1 VTHNLEPFFN
11 PQSIALV
18 GASSNISSWGFI
30 VAHNIVQNNYTGSFF
45 PINPKRSEVLGY
57 KAYSTILDIP
67 EEYKIDLVIIIIPAA
82 KVLLILEQMAQRDIH
97 HVVIITGG
105 FKESGEEGI
114 QLEKDVLA
122 FARSNNIRIIG
133 PNGMG
138 IVSTRVQLTAVM
150 WPVTNL
156 KKGDLAFISQSGNI
170 GTIGISVAS
179 RRGIGLNTYVSAGNM
194 ADLTIADYL
203 EYFGKYDHETK
214 VIGLYVEGIQD
225 ARRFVALVKEISK
238 RKPVIILKA
247 GGSKAGRL
255 AAHSHTGAITGD
267 DAVFRDILQNAGG
280 IIVNNLDEMFDLFLA
295 FSRWIDWPFPRG
307 KVVVLTLGGGWGV
320 ITADACSHHGIYLD
334 PLSESAFNRI
344 NNILPPFWSKRN
356 PIDTVASLNLDSL
369 REIVEIVFQE
379 MPETEAI
386 FLLGI
391 GGFSF
396 LANLAKS
403 SPYIPE
409 EDKSSLE
416 FVIKGAIQ
424 LFKQILALSDE
435 YKKPILITT
444 LIQPE
449 DSPAVAYLQKE
460 KYPIFSSPG
469 NMVQVFRYMVDHYS
483 WKQRI

>member
-1 VTHNLEPFFN
+1 
-11 PQSIALV
+11 
-18 GASSNISSWGFI
+18 
-30 VAHNIVQNNYTGSFF
+30 
-45 PINPKRSEVLGY
+45 
-57 KAYSTILDIP
+57 
-67 EEYKIDLVIIIIPAA
+67 
-82 KVLLILEQMAQRDIH
+82 
-97 HVVIITGG
+97 
-105 FKESGEEGI
+105 
-114 QLEKDVLA
+114 
-122 FARSNNIRIIG
+122 
-133 PNGMG
+133 
-138 IVSTRVQLTAVM
+138 
-150 WPVTNL
+150 
-156 KKGDLAFISQSGNI
+156 GNI

-203 EYFGKYDHETK
+203 EYFGKYDDQTK

-225 ARRFVALVKEISK
+225 ARRFVDLVKEISK
-238 RKPVIILKA
+238 QKPVIILKA
-247 GGSKAGRL
+247 GGSKAGRI

-267 DAVFRDILQNAGG
+267 DAVFRDVLQNAGG
-280 IIVNNLDEMFDLFLA
+280 IIVNTLDEMFDLFVA
-295 FSRWIDWPFPRG
+295 FSKWIDWSFPRG

-334 PLSESAFNRI
+334 PLSKIAFNKI
-344 NNILPPFWSKRN
+344 NDLLPPFWSKGN
-356 PIDTVASLNLDSL
+356 PIDTVASLNLNSL
-369 REIVEIVFQE
+369 SEIMEIIFQE

-403 SPYIPE
+403 SPLIPE

-416 FVIKGAIQ
+416 FIIEGEIQ
-424 LFKQILALSDE
+424 LFKQILTLSEE

-444 LIQPE
+444 LLVPE
-449 DSPAVAYLQKE
+449 DSPAVAFLQQQN
-460 KYPIFSSPG
+460 YPIFSSPG

>member
-1 VTHNLEPFFN
+1 MTLNLEPFFN

-18 GASSNISSWGFI
+18 GASNNISSWGFI
-30 VAHNIVQNNYTGSFF
+30 VSHNIIQNNYTGSFF
-45 PINPKRSEVLGY
+45 PINPNRKEVLGY
-57 KAYSTILDIP
+57 KAYPTILDIP
-67 EEYKIDLVIIIIPAA
+67 NEYKIDLVIIIIPAR
-82 KVLLILEQMAQRDIH
+82 KVLSILEQVAERGIH

-105 FKESGEEGI
+105 FKESGEEGNL
-114 QLEKDVLA
+114 LEKEILE
-122 FARSNNIRIIG
+122 FARSKDIRIIG

-138 IVSTRVQLTAVM
+138 IVSMRVQLTAVM

-156 KKGDLAFISQSGNI
+156 KRGDLAFISQSGNI

-203 EYFGKYDHETK
+203 EYFGKYDDETK

-225 ARRFVALVKEISK
+225 ARRFVNLVKEVSK
-238 RKPVIILKA
+238 HKPVIILKA

-267 DAVFRDILQNAGG
+267 DAVFRDIIQNAGG

-295 FSRWIDWPFPRG
+295 FSRWIDWSFPRG

-320 ITADACSHHGIYLD
+320 ITADACSHHGIYLE
-334 PLSESAFNRI
+334 PLSENAFSRI
-344 NNILPPFWSKRN
+344 SDLLPPFWSKGN
-356 PIDTVASLNLDSL
+356 PIDTVASLDLDSL
-369 REIVEIVFQE
+369 REIMEIVFQE

-403 SPYIPE
+403 SPLIPE
-409 EDKSSLE
+409 DDKMSLD
-416 FVIKGAIQ
+416 FIIKGEVH

-444 LIQPE
+444 LIRPE
-449 DSPAVAYLQKE
+449 DSP
-460 KYPIFSSPG
+460 
-469 NMVQVFRYMVDHYS
+469 
-483 WKQRI
+483 